1 MADLSVVATTV
12 PSPLARLVDDYL
24 MSCRARGLG
33 RGTLKNSYGY
43 PLSGIFLPW
52 CSERDVRELSQ
63 LNGRTMDAFSV
74 ALIERRTKAGRP
86 LEKTSIHAYSRAV
99 RGFLNWCAQEG
110 EGTAAKPP
118 LPKLPRRVLD
128 VLNPDEIDNLEASA
142 GTERDRLIIRVL
154 GDCGLRAEELC
165 ALTPDDVIRRD
176 RQAHLLVHGKGERD
190 RLVPLPPSLL
200 RRIERYLRGVRPGDS
215 RASAL
220 FVSLRRG
227 RSGDYEP
234 LTPSGILQMVG
245 RTADQA
251 GISKHIYTHLFR
263 HSFITNALRAGMNP
277 LLVAQIAGHNSLRM
291 IERTYSHLNT
301 DDAYEAMMK
310 WLVRDK
316 RR

>member
-1 MADLSVVATTV
+1 MADLAVLSADAQ
-12 PSPLARLVDDYL
+12 SPLARLVDDYL

-52 CSERDVRELSQ
+52 CSERGVRELNQ
-63 LNGRTMDAFSV
+63 LNGRTMDSFSV
-74 ALIERRTKAGRP
+74 ALIDRRTKAGKP
-86 LEKTSIHAYSRAV
+86 LEKSSIHAYSRAV

-128 VLNPDEIDNLEASA
+128 VLNPDEIDNLEACA
-142 GTERDRLIIRVL
+142 GTERDRLMIRVL

-190 RLVPLPPSLL
+190 RLVPLPPALV
-200 RRIERYLRGVRPGDS
+200 RRVERYVRSVRPADT
-215 RASAL
+215 RATAL

-227 RSGDYEP
+227 RGGDYEP
-234 LTPSGILQMVG
+234 LTPSGVLQMVA
-245 RTADQA
+245 RTAEQA
-251 GISKHIYTHLFR
+251 GISKPVYTHLFR
-263 HSFITNALRAGMNP
+263 HSFITNALRAGMSP
-277 LLVAQIAGHNSLRM
+277 LLVAQVAGHTSLRM
-291 IERTYSHLNT
+291 IERTYSHLNS

-310 WLVRDK
+310 MLVRD
-316 RR
+316 RRR